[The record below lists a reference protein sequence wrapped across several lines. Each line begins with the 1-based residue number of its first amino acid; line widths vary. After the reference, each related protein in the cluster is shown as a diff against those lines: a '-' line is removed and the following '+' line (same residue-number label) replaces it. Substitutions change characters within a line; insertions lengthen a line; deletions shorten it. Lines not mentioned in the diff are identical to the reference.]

1 MRTFH
6 GLEALLDAHDEL
18 PDSGFLHTLASDD
31 VDSLDGLKATT
42 FLMWESEEEEL
53 FLESSTQHQPWL
65 EAPTL
70 VDVVASFLELD
81 ERVSPTD
88 AAPAVLHYWV
98 HDDFMG

>member
-6 GLEALLDAHDEL
+6 GLTALLDAHDEL
-18 PDSGFLHTLASDD
+18 PDLGFLHTVASDD
-31 VDSLDGLKATT
+31 VDSLDGLEAAT

-53 FLESSTQHQPWL
+53 FLESSTWHRPWL

-70 VDVVASFLELD
+70 VDVINSFLELH
-81 ERVSPTD
+81 ETASPTD
-88 AAPAVLHYWV
+88 ASPAVLHHWV